1 MTVNPAVCYPVG
13 MQPWRLLPHSR
24 RPGIRVAIP
33 AMIPGDPNIL
43 APGRR
48 RPPFD
53 YKMRWRD
60 PNHNLGHN
68 GADSQRACNNQTD
81 QSLKNHN
88 AFSFFSYR
96 SEEHTSELQ
105 SLRHL

>member
-1 MTVNPAVCYPVG
+1 
-13 MQPWRLLPHSR
+13 
-24 RPGIRVAIP
+24 
-33 AMIPGDPNIL
+33 MIPGDPNIL

-48 RPPFD
+48 RPPLD

-88 AFSFFSYR
+88 AFSFSSYQTP
-96 SEEHTSELQ
+96 SQ
-105 SLRHL
+105 SKAGATKQFPALLRA